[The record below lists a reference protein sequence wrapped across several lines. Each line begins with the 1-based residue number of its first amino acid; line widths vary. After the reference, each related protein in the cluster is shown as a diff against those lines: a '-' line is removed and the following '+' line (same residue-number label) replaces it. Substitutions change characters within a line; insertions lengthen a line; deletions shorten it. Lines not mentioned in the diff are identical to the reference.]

1 MQPEPPEPT
10 TSPLDRRDLLKILAG
25 VGAANAL
32 GVGAWL
38 GLEAL
43 VDKGRADVYH
53 KSVCR
58 YCGTGC
64 GVQVGLRGGKVTDV
78 RGDELAHNRGV
89 LCVKGATLPRLAEIA
104 GRLTTPRIRKG
115 DQFAEAT

>member
-1 MQPEPPEPT
+1 MQPETPEPT

-25 VGAANAL
+25 VGAANVL

-43 VDKGRADVYH
+43 VGKGRADAYH

-64 GVQVGLRGGKVTDV
+64 GVQVGLRGGKITDV

-89 LCVKGATLPRLAEIA
+89 LCVKGSTLPRLPEIA